1 MDVAFLEHAR
11 DSITGAKLHTYTGKD
26 SVIYAGRS
34 FTSTREVIQ
43 ANKLENGTKIEECIG
58 QKDCTYLKSPAGI
71 FTEVT
76 LPIEEISNKLGND
89 TLNAV
94 KLSIPIYNEATS
106 DKKFGMSVPRSVLL
120 IRKKYK
126 DDFFKNN
133 ELSDGI
139 KSSLFDYSSSTT
151 SLTAYTFNN
160 ITQMV
165 NDCLAD
171 KDRGEDWNKFVLIP
185 VLVTKDSSSNSYYGS
200 SSNVISIQH
209 DLKPGY
215 ARLKGGAY
223 ATEASPEEQDKYKLK
238 LEVVSTSFKQ

>member
-1 MDVAFLEHAR
+1 M
-11 DSITGAKLHTYTGKD
+11 
-26 SVIYAGRS
+26 
-34 FTSTREVIQ
+34 
-43 ANKLENGTKIEECIG
+43 ENGTKIEECID

-76 LPIEEISNKLGND
+76 LPIEEISNTLGSD

-139 KSSLFDYSSSTT
+139 KSSLFDYSASTGN
-151 SLTAYTFNN
+151 LTAYTFNN

-165 NDCLAD
+165 NNCLAD
-171 KDRGEDWNKFVLIP
+171 IP
-185 VLVTKDSSSNSYYGS
+185 VLVTKDSSSNSNYGT

-215 ARLKGGAY
+215 ARLKGGAN
-223 ATEASPEEQDKYKLK
+223 ATDPTLSEDEQDKYKLK
-238 LEVVSTSFKQ
+238 LEVISTNFNK